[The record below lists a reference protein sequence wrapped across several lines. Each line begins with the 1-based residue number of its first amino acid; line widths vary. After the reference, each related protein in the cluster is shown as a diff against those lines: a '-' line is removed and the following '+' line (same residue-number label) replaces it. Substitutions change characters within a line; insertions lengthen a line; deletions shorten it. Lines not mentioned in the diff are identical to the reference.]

1 MKMKKIIIFGNG
13 DKAQVVESEISK
25 LKGYSTIYKTNSNQD
40 IINFDEKID
49 NNTYG
54 IVAVGLN
61 YKREEI
67 VKTIKKHIPKLK
79 WTSIIS
85 KDAFVADKKKIG
97 EGTIIISGSII
108 NAGTVIGKHCSINTG
123 SIIEHDNFLEDFSST
138 GPGVVTGG
146 HVSIGK
152 RSYLGIGCTIKN
164 NVIIRSDCVIGG
176 QSFVNKNTNKCELL
190 FGVPAKKIKKRKK
203 NDNYF

>member
-1 MKMKKIIIFGNG
+1 MRKKKIIIFGNG
-13 DKAQVVESEISK
+13 DKAKVVESEINK
-25 LKGYSTIYKTNSNQD
+25 LKNYSTIYKTNSNKD
-40 IINFDEKID
+40 IINFNKKID

-54 IVAVGLN
+54 IVAIGLN

-67 VKTIKKHIPKLK
+67 VKTIKKHIPSLK
-79 WTSIIS
+79 WISIIS
-85 KDAFVADKKKIG
+85 KDAFVADKTKIG

-108 NAGTVIGKHCSINTG
+108 NSGTVIGKHCSINTG
-123 SIIEHDNFLEDFSST
+123 SIIEHDNCLEDFSST

-164 NVIIRSDCVIGG
+164 NIIIRSDCVIGG